1 MTSFPRHLVTL
12 FVPRCMDR
20 VPIYRFM
27 VGWLRGR
34 GLEQL
39 PSPSVAAK
47 CGPCAQ
53 GELGALACW
62 DVMPAGPASR
72 GSTQSLIDFKSNFV

>member
-1 MTSFPRHLVTL
+1 MTCFPRHLVTL
-12 FVPRCMDR
+12 FVPCCMER
-20 VPIYRFM
+20 VPIYCFM
-27 VGWLRGR
+27 VGWLHGR

-39 PSPSVAAK
+39 PSPSVAAQ

-62 DVMPAGPASR
+62 DMLPAGPASP
-72 GSTQSLIDFKSNFV
+72 GSTRPLIDFKSNFV